1 MAASTVGGAFHE
13 DWPPRQGRNMRFK
26 IVLVFTVAA
35 ALLAGCSGDTS
46 TDEED
51 TGAPGAAAPT
61 ALPDAAPAADA
72 TSAATA
78 PAATAEATQAAEPVA
93 TPAKEP
99 ESVETPAAVV
109 AAVPTVVIV
118 IPEGC
123 APGASTDEQKD
134 RLKAIAAAMFPG
146 ITNAE
151 RRRLQFDPEAR
162 DHRQGGIWIVVEFNG
177 DELETIVMRKAAL
190 DHQMRDT
197 YDALFNSGCDE
208 LSQVDLTGIQEAV
221 TTREIGNSV
230 VTPVVVFK
238 TRLTRTVADGVD
250 WANKEELDFNDIWN
264 ELLINPRWRKELL
277 EAESA
282 P

>member
-1 MAASTVGGAFHE
+1 
-13 DWPPRQGRNMRFK
+13 MRLT
-26 IVLVFTVAA
+26 IVLVFAVTA

-46 TDEED
+46 PDEGD
-51 TGAPGAAAPT
+51 TGAPAAAAPT
-61 ALPDAAPAADA
+61 SAPDAEPAAEA

-78 PAATAEATQAAEPVA
+78 PDATAEPTQAAEPVA
-93 TPAKEP
+93 TQATEP
-99 ESVETPAAVV
+99 EPVDTPAAAV

-123 APGASTDEQKD
+123 APGASTDEQKE

-146 ITNAE
+146 ITNKE
-151 RRRLQFDPEAR
+151 RPRLMFEPEAR
-162 DHRQGGIWIVVEFNG
+162 DHRQGGIWIVAEFNG
-177 DELETIVMRKAAL
+177 DELETVVMRKAAL
-190 DHQMRDT
+190 DRQMRDT

-208 LSQVDLTGIQEAV
+208 LFWVDLTGIQEAV

-238 TRLTRTVADGVD
+238 TRMTRTVADDVD
-250 WANKEELDFNDIWN
+250 WASKEDLDFNDIWK
-264 ELLINPRWRKELL
+264 ELLINPRWRTELR

>member
-1 MAASTVGGAFHE
+1 
-13 DWPPRQGRNMRFK
+13 MRLT
-26 IVLVFTVAA
+26 IALVFTAAA
-35 ALLAGCSGDTS
+35 ALLVGCSGETS
-46 TDEED
+46 TDEQD
-51 TGAPGAAAPT
+51 AGTPAAAAPT
-61 ALPDAAPAADA
+61 TAPDAEPAAEA

-78 PAATAEATQAAEPVA
+78 PSPSEAAPAAATAEPAQAAEPVA
-93 TPAKEP
+93 TQASEP
-99 ESVETPAAVV
+99 EPVDTPAAAV
-109 AAVPTVVIV
+109 AALPTVVIV
-118 IPEGC
+118 IPAGC

-146 ITNAE
+146 ITNKE

-238 TRLTRTVADGVD
+238 TRLTRSVAEGVD

>member
-1 MAASTVGGAFHE
+1 MHRLERTIQVR
-13 DWPPRQGRNMRFK
+13 DMRLT
-26 IVLVFTVAA
+26 IALVFTIAA
-35 ALLAGCSGDTS
+35 ALLVGCSGDTS

-51 TGAPGAAAPT
+51 ARALAVAAPT
-61 ALPDAAPAADA
+61 STPDAEPAAEA
-72 TSAATA
+72 TSVATA
-78 PAATAEATQAAEPVA
+78 PAAATAEPTQAAEPVA
-93 TPAKEP
+93 TQAMEP
-99 ESVETPAAVV
+99 EPVDTPAA
-109 AAVPTVVIV
+109 AIAPVPTVVIV

-146 ITNAE
+146 ITNKE

-162 DHRQGGIWIVVEFNG
+162 DHRQGGIWIVAEFNG

-190 DHQMRDT
+190 DRQMRDT